1 MKNWKIIVIAFVAV
15 IGVWLLGY
23 FEGREHFRD
32 ATKMLGSDTVYVFDT
47 VRYTKAEL
55 AMQTTKLDVPKVSAP
70 EYVWVV
76 GDSASVVYRDS
87 IRYVMLPREFY
98 YTRTHDAEIWHSGV
112 GSTID
117 SLNVFQSSTII
128 TKTQTIVKEPAWDFA
143 IELGLDYK
151 VRARQPML
159 VPNIG
164 ASIGYKRLSIHA
176 EAGLEFGEILQ
187 PYYGAGVRFKLL
199 K

>member
-1 MKNWKIIVIAFVAV
+1 MKKIIVLLIVLLMAFLA
-15 IGVWLLGY
+15 GAL
-23 FEGREHFRD
+23 FGRHHFRD

-55 AMQTTKLDVPKVSAP
+55 SMQTTKLDVPKVSAP

-87 IRYVMLPREFY
+87 IRYVTLPREFY

-112 GSTID
+112 GSRID
-117 SLNVFQSSTII
+117 SLNVFRSSTII
-128 TKTQTIVKEPAWDFA
+128 TTTQTIVKEHALDFA
-143 IELGLDYK
+143 IELGLDYR
-151 VRARQPML
+151 VRTRQPML

-176 EAGLEFGEILQ
+176 EAGLEFGEIVQ
-187 PYYGAGVRFKLL
+187 PYYGAGVRFKLV

>member
-23 FEGREHFRD
+23 FAGREREPSVRVETETIVKTDTIREYIPVEVAVERTEKVLIEVRD
-32 ATKMLGSDTVYVFDT
+32 TIRVHDTLYVALPFEKKFYKSD
-47 VRYTKAEL
+47 
-55 AMQTTKLDVPKVSAP
+55 
-70 EYVWVV
+70 EY
-76 GDSASVVYRDS
+76 Y
-87 IRYVMLPREFY
+87 
-98 YTRTHDAEIWHSGV
+98 AEISGYKPRLDYIEV
-112 GSTID
+112 YAKTE
-117 SLNVFQSSTII
+117 TI

-143 IELGLDYK
+143 IELGLDYM
-151 VRARQPML
+151 VSARQPML

-176 EAGLEFGEILQ
+176 EAGLEFGEIVR
-187 PYYGAGVRFKLL
+187 PYYGTGVRFKLV